1 MNYISVKSAAKKWNL
16 TERRVT
22 ALCRNGR
29 IENAKKENGLWLIP
43 DNATKPIDGRTNKFS
58 QAIKVEKKL
67 PLPIGIT
74 DYKELVSNY
83 YYVDKTLLLKEFL
96 DSKPKVSL
104 FTRPRRFGKTL
115 TMNMIKT
122 FFEIS
127 EEDNS
132 IYFKDKHIW
141 NFGKQYQDQQGKYP
155 VIFITFKDVK
165 YSSWQDT
172 YQAIQHAIATEYQRH
187 SILLE
192 SDKCDEYEKDYFRKV
207 ANGSIS
213 KVSMARAL
221 EVLSR
226 MLNKHY
232 GQSAIIIIDE
242 YDTPI
247 QQGYSAGFYQE
258 VTGFMRNLLSGA
270 FKDNPNLS
278 YGFLTGIL
286 RIAKESIFSGL
297 NNLKVHSILDEQYDE
312 YFGFSKEEVKEMANY
327 YDVLDKYEE
336 ICDWYD
342 GYRFGDKEIF
352 NPWSV
357 INYFSNNCK
366 PQAYWISTA
375 DNSIIRQI
383 VSQADSDT
391 TEGLRQLLQGKS
403 VSSYVDISLIYPEIK
418 SDPTTIYS
426 FLLSA
431 GYLKIIKKELLYDG
445 NCICEIAIPNKEI
458 NFVYQK
464 EILSSLS
471 KHIPQPT
478 VIAIQKAINSQ
489 DVDSL
494 EKSLQKLLLNCISSF
509 DYAHEN
515 FYHGLLLGICAILTD
530 TYYLDSNKESGLGRY
545 DIQLK
550 PINKNLPGIIIE
562 IKTLKSISEG
572 NDIDQKL
579 LQSAQTAL
587 NQIEEKQY
595 VTEMKKQGISH
606 FLKIGIALYKKQ
618 IKLLSKSE

>member
-29 IENAKKENGLWLIP
+29 IENARKENGLWLIP

-127 EEDNS
+127 QEDNS

-562 IKTLKSISEG
+562 IKTLKNISES
-572 NDIDQKL
+572 NDMDQKL

>member
-383 VSQADSDT
+383 ISQADSDT

-478 VIAIQKAINSQ
+478 VIAIQMAINSQ

-562 IKTLKSISEG
+562 IKTLKNISES
-572 NDIDQKL
+572 NDMDQKL

-606 FLKIGIALYKKQ
+606 FLKIGISLYKKQ

>member
-141 NFGKQYQDQQGKYP
+141 NFGKQYQGQQGKYP

-383 VSQADSDT
+383 ISQADSDT
-391 TEGLRQLLQGKS
+391 TEGLRQLF
-403 VSSYVDISLIYPEIK
+403 
-418 SDPTTIYS
+418 TR
-426 FLLSA
+426 
-431 GYLKIIKKELLYDG
+431 KK
-445 NCICEIAIPNKEI
+445 CI
-458 NFVYQK
+458 
-464 EILSSLS
+464 
-471 KHIPQPT
+471 
-478 VIAIQKAINSQ
+478 
-489 DVDSL
+489 
-494 EKSLQKLLLNCISSF
+494 
-509 DYAHEN
+509 
-515 FYHGLLLGICAILTD
+515 
-530 TYYLDSNKESGLGRY
+530 
-545 DIQLK
+545 
-550 PINKNLPGIIIE
+550 
-562 IKTLKSISEG
+562 
-572 NDIDQKL
+572 
-579 LQSAQTAL
+579 
-587 NQIEEKQY
+587 
-595 VTEMKKQGISH
+595 
-606 FLKIGIALYKKQ
+606 
-618 IKLLSKSE
+618 

>member
-29 IENAKKENGLWLIP
+29 IENAKKGNGLWLIP

-312 YFGFSKEEVKEMANY
+312 YFGFSKEEVKEMTNY

-383 VSQADSDT
+383 ISQADSDT

-562 IKTLKSISEG
+562 IKALKSISEG

>member
-29 IENAKKENGLWLIP
+29 IENARKENGLWLIP

-96 DSKPKVSL
+96 DYKPKVSL
-104 FTRPRRFGKTL
+104 FARPRRFGKTL

-127 EEDNS
+127 QEDNS
-132 IYFKDKHIW
+132 IYFKDKNIYSC
-141 NFGKQYQDQQGKYP
+141 GKQYQDQQGKYP

-172 YQAIQHAIATEYQRH
+172 YQAIKSVIANEYMRH
-187 SILLE
+187 DILLTSE
-192 SDKCDEYEKDYFRKV
+192 KCNDYDKKYFVNLTDKSINEV
-207 ANGSIS
+207 DLANS
-213 KVSMARAL
+213 L
-221 EVLSR
+221 QELSR
-226 MLNKHY
+226 MLKKHY
-232 GQSAIIIIDE
+232 DQPAIIIIDE

-562 IKTLKSISEG
+562 IKALKNISES